1 MKKLID
7 FLKENKISFEENV
20 DGKRLCS
27 FRVGGRAA
35 LVIKPS
41 NTAEIKT
48 LFGFLKN
55 CKIRYILLGKGSN
68 VVISDMGFDG
78 AVILLSEI
86 KSWSV
91 EYDKLSIG
99 AGASLSNAASVAQS
113 FGLSGLEFAHGIP
126 GSVGGGIY
134 MNAGAYGGEICQV
147 LSSCECYDTDT
158 DEVVHLNNFDMGF
171 SYRHSILQERKNL
184 IILRA
189 TFDLTVSD
197 CREVR
202 DRMDVLR
209 AQRLEKQPLE
219 YPSAGSTFKR
229 PEGYFAAKLIDD
241 AGLKGYTV
249 GGAQVSDKHAGFVIN
264 RGGATASDIKQLVD
278 YIQKTVKE
286 KFNVSLECEI
296 EFVE

>member
-35 LVIKPS
+35 LVIRPS

-48 LFGFLKN
+48 LFGFLKK
-55 CKIRYILLGKGSN
+55 CEIRYILLGKGSN
-68 VVISDMGFDG
+68 VVISDVGFDG

-91 EYDKLSIG
+91 DYDKLSIG

-147 LSSCECYDTDT
+147 LSSCECYDTYT
-158 DEVVHLNNFDMGF
+158 DELVHLNNFDMGF
-171 SYRHSILQERKNL
+171 AYRHSVLQERKNL
-184 IILRA
+184 IVLRA
-189 TFDLTVSD
+189 TFGLTVSD
-197 CREVR
+197 WREVR

-249 GGAQVSDKHAGFVIN
+249 GGAQVSEKHAGFVIN

>member
-41 NTAEIKT
+41 DTAEIKA

-55 CKIRYILLGKGSN
+55 CEIRYILLGKGSN
-68 VVISDMGFDG
+68 VVISYKGFDG

-91 EYDKLSIG
+91 DYDKLSIG

-158 DEVVHLNNFDMGF
+158 DEVVHLNNFDMCF
-171 SYRHSILQERKNL
+171 S
-184 IILRA
+184 
-189 TFDLTVSD
+189 
-197 CREVR
+197 
-202 DRMDVLR
+202 
-209 AQRLEKQPLE
+209 
-219 YPSAGSTFKR
+219 
-229 PEGYFAAKLIDD
+229 
-241 AGLKGYTV
+241 
-249 GGAQVSDKHAGFVIN
+249 
-264 RGGATASDIKQLVD
+264 
-278 YIQKTVKE
+278 
-286 KFNVSLECEI
+286 
-296 EFVE
+296 